1 MKYKVKYEDIIIGK
15 YIVDNN
21 NTEYIFRKESLKE
34 LKEKGYDL
42 LPIINHSIKG
52 RVPFF
57 DNRIKNCKRFPGK
70 KIGYHTDGVT
80 LEEIKM
86 ENTYGNK

>member
-1 MKYKVKYEDIIIGK
+1 MKYIVKYEDVVIGE
-15 YIVDNN
+15 YNEQ
-21 NTEYIFRKESLKE
+21 EYIFYENSRIK

>member
-1 MKYKVKYEDIIIGK
+1 MKYIVKYENIIIGEYNEK
-15 YIVDNN
+15 
-21 NTEYIFRKESLKE
+21 EYIFYEKCKNE

-42 LPIINHSIKG
+42 LPIIHSIKG

-70 KIGYHTDGVT
+70 TIGYHTDGIV
-80 LEEIKM
+80 LEECK
-86 ENTYGNK
+86 